1 MLNKYVNI
9 TIDTS
14 NNWIEEVKE
23 GGKCINVSLK
33 NILISVQSNKLMC
46 IEI

>member
-1 MLNKYVNI
+1 MSNKYVNI

-14 NNWIEEVKE
+14 NNWAQEVHK

-33 NILISVQSNKLMC
+33 NILISVQTNKLMC

>member
-14 NNWIEEVKE
+14 NNWAQEVQE
-23 GGKCINVSLK
+23 GGKCINVIK
-33 NILISVQSNKLMC
+33 KTF
-46 IEI
+46 